1 MAFKL
6 GSERRKMNIPG
17 GKTPVFRKK
26 LEKGIKA
33 EANNDGSIFV
43 DKSVPVNSKAF
54 KEALS
59 HELGHIKDMENGRA
73 NYGDNHVEW
82 EGKIYLRKT
91 VDGEKVIDGPA
102 GRLPE
107 GHPDHPWEKSAIKA
121 ESKDINV
128 SNKDGNMEVEFSEDS
143 PMKLFGSFRNIA
155 RTVGNVARNNPISM
169 GVRALRGDQVLK
181 FEGVNDGSGEG
192 GEGQMVD
199 ACEACEERE
208 SQDGDARSQAQKK
221 AERLKKLMGQG
232 GSILGATGGMLG
244 AGMAFE
250 RMKERI
256 EGDDAS

>member
-6 GSERRKMNIPG
+6 GSEKRKMNIPG

-59 HELGHIKDMENGRA
+59 HELGHIKDMESGRA

-121 ESKDINV
+121 ENKDINV

-143 PMKLFGSFRNIA
+143 PMKFLKNLGRTVRNIA
-155 RTVGNVARNNPISM
+155 RNTPISM
-169 GVRALRGDQVLK
+169 GVRALKGDDIIK
-181 FEGVNDGSGEG
+181 MDGKSE

-199 ACEACEERE
+199 PCEACKENE
-208 SQDGDARSQAQKK
+208 SQDVDARSQAQKK
-221 AERLKKLMGQG
+221 AERFKKLLSQG
-232 GSILGATGGMLG
+232 GSFLGGASSGGGMLG

-250 RMKERI
+250 RIKESI
-256 EGDDAS
+256 ENDDAS